1 MHFRRTRGH
10 PNQRHK
16 SEKWPADRHFRFHD
30 PRCFARVLTYTRS
43 VGIPLV
49 RSHRYLYARPIPVS
63 NTVRWLG
70 QLLPAA
76 TPLRPPDIYFPARL
90 KSTSYFDVSRMQFE
104 KVRSVTTDEICERV
118 EDLFVQKFSRTRY
131 RIFALSLYNR
141 SNIFEIFFGEMS
153 QITDDCKLE
162 FNQTIYCY
170 NMPCTIIVI
179 KI

>member
-43 VGIPLV
+43 VGIPLA

-118 EDLFVQKFSRTRY
+118 EDLFVRKFSRTRY

-153 QITDDCKLE
+153 TNRRWL
-162 FNQTIYCY
+162 
-170 NMPCTIIVI
+170 
-179 KI
+179 

>member
-1 MHFRRTRGH
+1 
-10 PNQRHK
+10 
-16 SEKWPADRHFRFHD
+16 
-30 PRCFARVLTYTRS
+30 
-43 VGIPLV
+43 
-49 RSHRYLYARPIPVS
+49 
-63 NTVRWLG
+63 
-70 QLLPAA
+70 
-76 TPLRPPDIYFPARL
+76 
-90 KSTSYFDVSRMQFE
+90 MQFE

-153 QITDDCKLE
+153 QIADDCKLK

-170 NMPCTIIVI
+170 NMPCTIIAI